1 MALQDRLS
9 KLQQV
14 NPQKQRLIA
23 DLPPSMLLQG
33 INNILSGK
41 NSANPQA
48 DALIRQI
55 AAQGKTPEQVMQ
67 LFIQQQKASPS
78 PFVIL
83 G

>member
-1 MALQDRLS
+1 MGLQDRLS

-48 DALIRQI
+48 DALIRQL
-55 AAQGKTPEQVMQ
+55 ATQGRTPEQVMQ
-67 LFIQQQKASPS
+67 LFIQQQKASSS